1 MGKKNKGGNKGGGRK
16 GGSSPKPSPKPSRS
30 PSPKPSPKPSR
41 SPSRN
46 PSPSPSR
53 NPSPSPAPARQ
64 QAKAVAQM
72 SVKDRRAGAKAAGVT
87 LKDFKQGNTG
97 SKAVAR
103 KTAQVNKNTGGGNTG
118 GGNTGGGSSI
128 NYNPAARGGAA
139 FGNEDYN
146 HLKSQGHNDQQINSY
161 LGTLNNSQVSNKYK
175 AQGGFTPNPTNTSTG
190 GGIDYSDKYDTS
202 SPNFHS
208 SYKSLMGNYDPAS
221 RGGAAFG
228 NEDYDYLR
236 SQGHTESSINSYLG
250 ELDTSQVSNKYKTRG
265 GHTPNASINSGR
277 DSSDGLYQDRYSVG
291 KGGEDDKGDMYLS
304 QGALGNINSYFNIS
318 GNTQEDVVNSW
329 NANDFERSYT
339 SWKDTGNSEVGK
351 GHGGYAGD
359 VLKMI
364 DQNNFKV
371 TDEQYNRLVNDAK
384 NHNWN
389 SQMSSDG
396 TQAGRSHADF
406 DASGMYDARLGG
418 TMESQGN
425 MNDVTGAK
433 YADWTNSEYYSG
445 ASVDARNNRRQQ
457 VNDSMDAA
465 AFQKSLHGGN
475 ADVSHMHREMEQYKP
490 AGFQYDPWSGATNQQ
505 TMGDNNFQ
513 NFGSQESDFEAPT
526 QAASNFDM
534 PNVQQSMG
542 PQYQGWQE
550 QMGNATQSPYTS
562 RSKSSN
568 MNFNFNPYK
577 FQQGQ

>member
-1 MGKKNKGGNKGGGRK
+1 M
-16 GGSSPKPSPKPSRS
+16 
-30 PSPKPSPKPSR
+30 
-41 SPSRN
+41 
-46 PSPSPSR
+46 
-53 NPSPSPAPARQ
+53 A
-64 QAKAVAQM
+64 
-72 SVKDRRAGAKAAGVT
+72 
-87 LKDFKQGNTG
+87 
-97 SKAVAR
+97 
-103 KTAQVNKNTGGGNTG
+103 
-118 GGNTGGGSSI
+118 I
-128 NYNPAARGGAA
+128 NYDPAALGGAA
-139 FGNEDYN
+139 FGNQDYE
-146 HLKSQGHNDQQINSY
+146 HLKSQGHSDSEINSFIGG
-161 LGTLNNSQVSNKYK
+161 LDTTQVSNQYK
-175 AQGGFTPNPTNTSTG
+175 DRGGHKENDDSWKHYDDSWTGFIAAPEPTAAQREAQRKADAHIADADAAAKAKFDKDQEYIGGLAADKKGPG
-190 GGIDYSDKYDTS
+190 GANTS

-236 SQGHTESSINSYLG
+236 SQGHTDSSINSYLS

-304 QGALGNINSYFNIS
+304 QGALGNINSYFGIK
-318 GNTQEDVVNSW
+318 GNSQEDVVNSW
-329 NANDFERSYT
+329 NANNFEKSYAD
-339 SWKDTGNSEVGK
+339 WKDTGNSEVGK

-406 DASGMYDARLGG
+406 DASGMYDARIGG
-418 TMESQGN
+418 TMQSQGN

-445 ASVDARNNRRQQ
+445 ASVDARNKRKQQ
-457 VNDSMDAA
+457 TNESAEKVG
-465 AFQKSLHGGN
+465 LN
-475 ADVSHMHREMEQYKP
+475 APFEMEAYKPEGFKYDPWGSSNDEDSGSGAYKP
-490 AGFQYDPWSGATNQQ
+490 AKPEDVKPISTNQDPASSGISLNTSSMFGQ
-505 TMGDNNFQ
+505 FNPNYKTGYQGIDINDLSASYAKMGF
-513 NFGSQESDFEAPT
+513 
-526 QAASNFDM
+526 NFDPM
-534 PNVQQSMG
+534 
-542 PQYQGWQE
+542 
-550 QMGNATQSPYTS
+550 
-562 RSKSSN
+562 R
-568 MNFNFNPYK
+568 FNT
-577 FQQGQ
+577 QGQ

>member
-1 MGKKNKGGNKGGGRK
+1 M
-16 GGSSPKPSPKPSRS
+16 
-30 PSPKPSPKPSR
+30 
-41 SPSRN
+41 
-46 PSPSPSR
+46 
-53 NPSPSPAPARQ
+53 A
-64 QAKAVAQM
+64 
-72 SVKDRRAGAKAAGVT
+72 
-87 LKDFKQGNTG
+87 
-97 SKAVAR
+97 
-103 KTAQVNKNTGGGNTG
+103 
-118 GGNTGGGSSI
+118 I
-128 NYNPAARGGAA
+128 NYDPAANGGAA
-139 FGNEDYN
+139 FGNQDYD
-146 HLKSQGHNDQQINSY
+146 HLKSQGHSDSEINNY
-161 LGTLNNSQVSNKYK
+161 IGGLDTTQVSNKYK
-175 AQGGFTPNPTNTSTG
+175 DRGGHQENDDSWKHYDDSWDGFIASAAPTQAQRDAQAKADAHTAQQAQKAAQEAKAAAEKKKAEDAKFEAGQETIKGLTANKKGPG
-190 GGIDYSDKYDTS
+190 GGTDYSDKYDTS

-236 SQGHTESSINSYLG
+236 SQGHTESSINSYLS

-291 KGGEDDKGDMYLS
+291 KNGADDKGDTYLS
-304 QGALGNINSYFNIS
+304 QGALGNINDYFGIK

-329 NANDFERSYT
+329 NANNFEKSYT
-339 SWKDTGNSEVGK
+339 SWKDTGNSVVGK

-364 DQNNFKV
+364 DQNNFNV

-418 TMESQGN
+418 TMQSQGN

-445 ASVDARNNRRQQ
+445 ASVDARNNRKQQ
-457 VNDSMDAA
+457 INDAIDVNVDRGSV
-465 AFQKSLHGGN
+465 KEGTYK
-475 ADVSHMHREMEQYKP
+475 HREMEGYKP
-490 AGFQYDPWSGATNQQ
+490 EGFKYDPWATNQTGGSVRPEDVKPITGNIDPASSGGSVDKGTTNQ
-505 TMGDNNFQ
+505 DFTSNM
-513 NFGSQESDFEAPT
+513 FGGFSGQMKNSYKGLDMSDLQSAYTKLGF
-526 QAASNFDM
+526 NFD
-534 PNVQQSMG
+534 PN
-542 PQYQGWQE
+542 
-550 QMGNATQSPYTS
+550 
-562 RSKSSN
+562 R
-568 MNFNFNPYK
+568 FNT
-577 FQQGQ
+577 QGQ